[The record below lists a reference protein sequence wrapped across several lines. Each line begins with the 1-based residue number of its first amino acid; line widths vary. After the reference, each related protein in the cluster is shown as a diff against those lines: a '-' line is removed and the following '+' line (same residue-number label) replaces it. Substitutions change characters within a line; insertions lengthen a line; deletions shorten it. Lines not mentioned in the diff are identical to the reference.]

1 MKTKEELNLILTLIR
16 KHNLPLSPILEYAIQ
31 EKIDE
36 CSEGEFFDD
45 SILEER
51 TSKVP
56 EESSDLF
63 EEKEGKK
70 PEPVE
75 TGSNTLRIVE
85 FGKRGIAVVGDTK
98 SHRLSLRAMGGYYMS
113 HTVFGPAW
121 VFPLKKQKK
130 IQAYIDG
137 DTSVVVEKQKHEEK
151 HNVDKWRTDTNEKTS
166 GKPLNKRRFVLET
179 VRNYVCCHPSITYEG
194 LIKVF
199 PASLSYNKSNGVVK
213 LYDDVVKKISLN
225 PNARKYFFL
234 KDNEIIQL
242 LDGVKVVVHS
252 QWGDDFDMFLK
263 VAEKIFHVIQY
274 REGYLLDTSS
284 IQATRN
290 DDLSSFSQKESEKDK
305 RIGYIVRLMPSQL
318 EGEIVRTKVDKKG
331 TKKLVIKTTLSGNVI
346 EINDLPFLYEIIQR
360 ETKTDE
366 IGEKDDEVF
375 VKKTIET
382 EPTTET
388 KVTDIISE
396 SDLVSDSRSGK
407 TWTEDEEE
415 LITNYFQEGK
425 DCATI
430 AELVGRTELA
440 IKSRLAKLGLIE
452 YTYGE
457 DESSSELEVEHVYL
471 DNKGNVVKT
480 EVEGRKEKKQEEGWQ
495 LEEKENNK
503 NAEELIKKI
512 DKRWNDFVRNETEE
526 KNIEEAR
533 EKKSKKEAGS
543 SFSVPIGTK
552 VRLLPSQIEGV
563 VINHLISKSGE
574 RRIVIEK
581 KDGSQMSAQDHPYL
595 YEIVKKKTKRK
606 RIGETRRDKGD
617 KHDVKRKETERVSDG
632 SIKEQ
637 FRAFLA
643 KQKSESTVNGYT
655 STLDSAIRRMIKQD
669 VDAQADSI
677 FSYTTVEDV
686 QICIDLL
693 KETSDFRKEN
703 ARRHNGLTAALN
715 QYLKFV
721 EERGKK

>member
-31 EKIDE
+31 EKIGE
-36 CSEGEFFDD
+36 CSEGVSLDD
-45 SILEER
+45 SILNER
-51 TSKVP
+51 TPRIP
-56 EESSDLF
+56 EESSILF
-63 EEKEGKK
+63 EKKEEEKTES
-70 PEPVE
+70 VE
-75 TGSNTLRIVE
+75 TDSNSLRIVE
-85 FGKRGIAVVGDTK
+85 YGKRSIAVVGETK
-98 SHRLSLRAMGGYYMS
+98 SHKVSLRAMGGYYLA
-113 HTVFGPAW
+113 HTVHGPVW
-121 VFPLKKQKK
+121 VFPSKKRDM

-137 DTSVVVEKQKHEEK
+137 DTSVVDLGEGETSSKTTSKDSSRYIIRVTYPDGRVFCSELVWETLVDVIKYARADRVRRLHITCMGDNLVSYSLNANPTYRAAQKSIGEGLYVCTYSSTDTKFKQIEKINKVFHLGMKVEKVYNDEK
-151 HNVDKWRTDTNEKTS
+151 NESSALKKEINNTNVEN
-166 GKPLNKRRFVLET
+166 V
-179 VRNYVCCHPSITYEG
+179 
-194 LIKVF
+194 
-199 PASLSYNKSNGVVK
+199 PAS
-213 LYDDVVKKISLN
+213 D
-225 PNARKYFFL
+225 R
-234 KDNEIIQL
+234 
-242 LDGVKVVVHS
+242 
-252 QWGDDFDMFLK
+252 
-263 VAEKIFHVIQY
+263 
-274 REGYLLDTSS
+274 
-284 IQATRN
+284 
-290 DDLSSFSQKESEKDK
+290 
-305 RIGYIVRLMPSQL
+305 RIGYIIRLLPSQL
-318 EGEIVRTKVDKKG
+318 EGEIIRTRVDKRG
-331 TKKLVIKTTLSGNVI
+331 TKKLVVKITLSGNVV

-360 ETKTDE
+360 DTKSE
-366 IGEKDDEVF
+366 EYEENDDKASVN
-375 VKKTIET
+375 KTLET
-382 EPTTET
+382 EPSEEA
-388 KVTDIISE
+388 KANNIVSE
-396 SDLVSDSRSGK
+396 SVPTPDGRNGK
-407 TWTEDEEE
+407 TWTSEEDE
-415 LITNYFQEGK
+415 LIKNYFQEGK
-425 DCATI
+425 DYATI

-512 DKRWNDFVRNETEE
+512 DKRWNDFVRNETED
-526 KNIEEAR
+526 KNIEEVR

-606 RIGETRRDKGD
+606 RIGEARRDKGD
-617 KHDVKRKETERVSDG
+617 KHDVKRKETERVNDG

>member
-36 CSEGEFFDD
+36 CSEGESFDD

-63 EEKEGKK
+63 EEKEEKK

-98 SHRLSLRAMGGYYMS
+98 SHRLSLRAMGGYYMP
-113 HTVFGPAW
+113 HTVYGPAW
-121 VFPLKKQKK
+121 VFPFKKQEK

-137 DTSVVVEKQKHEEK
+137 DTSVVVEKQKHEER

-375 VKKTIET
+375 VEKTIET

-440 IKSRLAKLGLIE
+440 IKSRLAKLGLIK

-471 DNKGNVVKT
+471 DNKGNTIRTEIERQKVKSPET
-480 EVEGRKEKKQEEGWQ
+480 EYKD
-495 LEEKENNK
+495 
-503 NAEELIKKI
+503 AEE
-512 DKRWNDFVRNETEE
+512 T
-526 KNIEEAR
+526 IEEVA
-533 EKKSKKEAGS
+533 ESDFGS
-543 SFSVPIGTK
+543 SVKIGTR
-552 VRLLPSQIEGV
+552 VRLFPSQVEGV
-563 VINHLISKSGE
+563 VVDQLISKSGE
-574 RRIVIEK
+574 RKIVVEK
-581 KDGSQMSAQDHPYL
+581 DDGSRMTAQDHPYL
-595 YEIVKKKTKRK
+595 YKIVKKRRK
-606 RIGETRRDKGD
+606 RIGETENETNRQYVGIF
-617 KHDVKRKETERVSDG
+617 KENESTRG
-632 SIKEQ
+632 NIIKEQ
-637 FRAFLA
+637 FRSFLSWR
-643 KQKSESTVNGYT
+643 KPMSTANRYT
-655 STLDSAIRRMIKQD
+655 EALDHAVREWIKKEVDST
-669 VDAQADSI
+669 ADSI
-677 FSYTTVEDV
+677 FSYTSSEDV
-686 QICIDLL
+686 HLCIDML
-693 KETSDFRKEN
+693 KSLPEFLNDNVQKHRNMS
-703 ARRHNGLTAALN
+703 AALD
-715 QYLKFV
+715 QYLLFI
-721 EERGKK
+721 EEREKGNL